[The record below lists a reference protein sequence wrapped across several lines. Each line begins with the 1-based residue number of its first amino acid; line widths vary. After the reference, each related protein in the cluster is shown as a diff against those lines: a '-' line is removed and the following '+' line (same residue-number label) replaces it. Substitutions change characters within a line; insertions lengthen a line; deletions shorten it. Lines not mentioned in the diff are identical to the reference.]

1 MLRTIYLEDIGN
13 GKLELVYYL
22 GYGFD
27 NRISTGNIYH
37 TSYIESLFS
46 ENLKIVKNK
55 QTIYT
60 YSVLYSSIE
69 DFEKALLEEI
79 KKLAIKEEKEKR
91 NNKSSDSYFTIVF
104 KIESS
109 TEWSFITTSSPHKAN
124 DLSKFESYILLD
136 NNWCD
141 LKHIIQFIKQTEKID
156 LIILREIYE

>member
-13 GKLELVYYL
+13 GKLELVYYS

-37 TSYIESLFS
+37 TSYIESLFN
-46 ENLKIVKNK
+46 EDLKIVKNK

-79 KKLAIKEEKEKR
+79 KKLAIKDKEQQDLKKEHES
-91 NNKSSDSYFTIVF
+91 NFTIIF
-104 KIESS
+104 KDKSA
-109 TEWSFITTSSPHKAN
+109 TEWTYITTTSSYKIY
-124 DLSKFESYILLD
+124 DMSKYEAYILLGND
-136 NNWCD
+136 WCE
-141 LKHIIQFIKQTEKID
+141 LKYITQFIKQTEKTD
-156 LIILREIYE
+156 LIMIKEYHE